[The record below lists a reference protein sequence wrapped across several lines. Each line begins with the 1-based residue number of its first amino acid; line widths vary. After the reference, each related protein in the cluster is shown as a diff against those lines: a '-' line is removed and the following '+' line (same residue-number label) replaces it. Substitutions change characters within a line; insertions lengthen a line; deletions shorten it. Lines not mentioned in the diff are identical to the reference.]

1 MRTKWES
8 RKRRMRGESVGAI
21 VAEREVNNVVSVNE

>member
-21 VAEREVNNVVSVNE
+21 VAERVRRITL

>member
-21 VAEREVNNVVSVNE
+21 VAEREK